1 MVAFLLIWPHASS
14 CFNRFP
20 GCRNSLY
27 GCADNCGRNVMT
39 SLRAVSLV
47 LAGIVP
53 SLLGTS
59 VGASAQ
65 NYPNQVV
72 RIVVPFSAGSITDGL
87 ARILA
92 DKLGELWKQQVI
104 VENRPG
110 LPGTTGVA
118 KSPPDGYTLM
128 LTSNGHTI
136 AGAINKNIQFDPVK
150 DFAGVSRVASVPLVA
165 IVPPELT
172 AKTLKDF
179 ITLAKERPGQLN
191 FSSAGVASTS
201 YLSAEIFR
209 QDAKIN
215 VVHIPYKGAPEATT
229 AVIRN
234 DAQLY
239 FAPIPATQDLS
250 ASGKVKAIGINSAQ
264 RVPQLPQVP
273 TIAETLP
280 EYKYESW
287 FGVLAPAGTPREIV
301 SKVSADI
308 AKVLRMEDVR
318 DKLLAQGS
326 IPAPTT
332 PQEFDAINRADTERY
347 GKILRDAGITPQ

>member
-1 MVAFLLIWPHASS
+1 
-14 CFNRFP
+14 
-20 GCRNSLY
+20 
-27 GCADNCGRNVMT
+27 MT
-39 SLRAVSLV
+39 LRASSLV
-47 LAGIVP
+47 LAGIVA
-53 SLLGTS
+53 SL
-59 VGASAQ
+59 VGASPAASEQ
-65 NYPNQVV
+65 AYPNQVV

-92 DKLGELWKQQVI
+92 DKLAEVWKQQVI

-150 DFAGVSRVASVPLVA
+150 DFAGVARVASVPLVA
-165 IVPPELT
+165 IVPPEFA

-179 ITLAKERPGQLN
+179 ITLAKEKPGQLN

-201 YLSAEIFR
+201 YLSAEILK

-215 VVHIPYKGAPEATT
+215 IVHIPYKGAPEATT

-234 DAQLY
+234 DAQMY
-239 FAPIPATQDLS
+239 FAPIPATQELS
-250 ASGKVKAIGINSAQ
+250 STGKVRAIAINSAK
-264 RVPQLPQVP
+264 RVPQLPDVP

-280 EYKYESW
+280 NYKYESW
-287 FGVLAPAGTPREIV
+287 FGVLAPAGTPQPILT
-301 SKVSADI
+301 KVSEDI
-308 AKVLRMEDVR
+308 AKVLEMPDVKE
-318 DKLLAQGS
+318 KLLAQGS

-332 PQEFDAINRADTERY
+332 PSEFDAINKSDTERY
-347 GKILRDAGITPQ
+347 GKILKEAGITPQ